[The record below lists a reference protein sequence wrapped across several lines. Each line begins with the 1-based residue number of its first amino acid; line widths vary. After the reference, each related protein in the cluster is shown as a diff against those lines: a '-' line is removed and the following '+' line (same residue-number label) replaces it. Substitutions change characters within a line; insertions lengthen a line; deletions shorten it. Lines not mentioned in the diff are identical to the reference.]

1 VSNENLAKEIYDA
14 CHLKGNFLLRSG
26 AISKEYF
33 DKYLFESQPGLLMK
47 IAKALI
53 PLIPPE
59 TEILAGLE
67 LGGVPL
73 AVILSQ
79 LTNLPT
85 AFVRKEAKAYGT
97 KKIAEGI
104 EIDGAKVLLVEDVVT
119 SGGQLILSASDLR
132 SIGADL
138 TNAVCVIDR
147 EAGGVENLS
156 AESIQLEALFSMSLL
171 KHQSSQG

>member
-1 VSNENLAKEIYDA
+1 
-14 CHLKGNFLLRSG
+14 
-26 AISKEYF
+26 
-33 DKYLFESQPGLLMK
+33 MK

-104 EIDGAKVLLVEDVVT
+104 ELDGAKVLLVEDVVT
-119 SGGQLILSASDLR
+119 SGGQLILSASNLR

-147 EAGGVENLS
+147 EAG
-156 AESIQLEALFSMSLL
+156 
-171 KHQSSQG
+171 

>member
-1 VSNENLAKEIYDA
+1 
-14 CHLKGNFLLRSG
+14 
-26 AISKEYF
+26 
-33 DKYLFESQPGLLMK
+33 M
-47 IAKALI
+47 
-53 PLIPPE
+53 
-59 TEILAGLE
+59 
-67 LGGVPL
+67 
-73 AVILSQ
+73 
-79 LTNLPT
+79 
-85 AFVRKEAKAYGT
+85 RKEAKAYGT

-156 AESIQLEALFSMSLL
+156 AENIQLEALFSMSLL